1 MDLMRSVYLTQQE
14 MLKFMKEKQQDSLS
28 PNLRKYYEA
37 RQDMN
42 DWLEKD
48 DVPEDTKA
56 TMYAQQL
63 QRVNQLKKQVFRP
76 EPSPVQMITQTERT
90 MTSESDSATPSLQF
104 NATDKQIIDSIP
116 KTMQNRAK
124 LLIQKLKDHSDV
136 ISWNDNGQLVLE
148 GSIVPNSSI
157 VDLVNDVMRKR
168 KGFNPEHS
176 NAFAKALAKINVPE
190 DYLRNPDRVDST
202 RWYRRLQDSQAPGP
216 SFVSQTVEAPTEVPR
231 KTPKSPTTSALVY
244 GKWLKAPR

>member
-1 MDLMRSVYLTQQE
+1 
-14 MLKFMKEKQQDSLS
+14 MKEKRQDSLS
-28 PNLRKYYEA
+28 PNVRKYYEA
-37 RQDMN
+37 RQEMN

-63 QRVNQLKKQVFRP
+63 QRVKQLKNQVFRP

-90 MTSESDSATPSLQF
+90 ITSESDRVTPSQQL
-104 NATDKQIIDSIP
+104 NATDKQIIDSVP

-148 GSIVPNSSI
+148 GSIVPNSNI

-176 NAFAKALAKINVPE
+176 STFAKALAKINVPE
-190 DYLRNPDRVDST
+190 DYVRNPDRIDSI

-216 SFVSQTVEAPTEVPR
+216 SFVSESGETPTEVTR
-231 KTPKSPTTSALVY
+231 RTPKSPTTSALLY

>member
-1 MDLMRSVYLTQQE
+1 MIE
-14 MLKFMKEKQQDSLS
+14 M
-28 PNLRKYYEA
+28 
-37 RQDMN
+37 
-42 DWLEKD
+42 
-48 DVPEDTKA
+48 
-56 TMYAQQL
+56 QL
-63 QRVNQLKKQVFRP
+63 QRVNQLKNQVFRP
-76 EPSPVQMITQTERT
+76 EPSPIQMITHQGQT
-90 MTSESDSATPSLQF
+90 MTSESDSATPSQQL
-104 NATDKQIIDSIP
+104 NATDKQIIDSVP
-116 KTMQNRAK
+116 ETMQNRAK

-148 GSIVPNSSI
+148 GSTVPNSNI

-176 NAFAKALAKINVPE
+176 NTFAKPLAKINVPE
-190 DYLRNPDRVDST
+190 DYLRNPDMIDSI

-216 SFVSQTVEAPTEVPR
+216 SFVSESPTEVPR